1 MKFEFF
7 KTWLFM
13 ARKQSPALTDAEAQ
27 VMAALWRLQKASV
40 GDVVN
45 AMSETRA
52 VAYSTIQTIL
62 RILETKGYVT
72 HDKVARAFVYQP
84 VVDERQA
91 RRRALRHLVSRMFE
105 GSPSLLV
112 LNVLED
118 EEIDPAER
126 EQLKRLIERA

>member
-1 MKFEFF
+1 MP
-7 KTWLFM
+7 
-13 ARKQSPALTDAEAQ
+13 RRQSPALTDAEAQ
-27 VMAALWRLQKASV
+27 VMAVLWRLKTASV

-45 AMSETRA
+45 TINETRQ
-52 VAYSTIQTIL
+52 VTYSTVHSML

-72 HDKVARAFVYQP
+72 HDKVARAFIYRAVI
-84 VVDERQA
+84 DERQA
-91 RRRALRHLVSRMFE
+91 RRRALRHLVSRLFE

-126 EQLKRLIERA
+126 KRLRKLIERA

>member
-1 MKFEFF
+1 
-7 KTWLFM
+7 M

-27 VMAALWRLQKASV
+27 VMAVLWRLQKASV
-40 GDVVN
+40 GDVVTAMN
-45 AMSETRA
+45 ATRA
-52 VAYSTIQTIL
+52 VTYSTVQTIL

-72 HDKVARAFVYQP
+72 HGKVARAFVYEP

-91 RRRALRHLVSRMFE
+91 RRRAMRHLVSRLFE

-118 EEIDPAER
+118 DAIDPAER
-126 EQLKRLIERA
+126 EQLRRLIERA

>member
-1 MKFEFF
+1 
-7 KTWLFM
+7 M
-13 ARKQSPALTDAEAQ
+13 ARKQSPALTDAEAR
-27 VMAALWRLQKASV
+27 VMAVLWRLQKASV
-40 GDVVN
+40 GDVVT
-45 AMSETRA
+45 AMNKTRA
-52 VAYSTIQTIL
+52 VTYSTVQTIL

-72 HDKVARAFVYQP
+72 HGKVARAFVYEP

-91 RRRALRHLVSRMFE
+91 RRRALRHLVSRLFE

-118 EEIDPAER
+118 EDIDPAER